1 MTTHEYLSQY
11 RVLSNRITYHIERL
25 RRLRLEADAVSSRWE
40 ESISSHTAE
49 APYIRILE
57 NIESARA
64 ELAAEND
71 LLDRLQEQIEQTV
84 ELLPGENLRL
94 VLLYRYLA
102 GKSYAEIGNL
112 LFSSKASV
120 SRWLAQALDELPLPE
135 DCISICS

>member
-11 RVLSNRITYHIERL
+11 RVLSNRITYHTERL
-25 RRLRLEADAVSSRWE
+25 RRLRLEADAVSSRWG
-40 ESISSHTAE
+40 ESISAHTAE

-64 ELAAEND
+64 ELSAEND

>member
-11 RVLSNRITYHIERL
+11 RVLSNRITYHTERL
-25 RRLRLEADAVSSRWE
+25 RRLRLEADAVSSRWG